1 MRAWL
6 DGEEEAAGVFQAF
19 FDADQEGDGFAAIDD
34 AVVVGDR
41 EVHHRADFD
50 FAGDCDGA
58 VLDFVHPEDGG
69 LGGV

>member
-1 MRAWL
+1 
-6 DGEEEAAGVFQAF
+6 
-19 FDADQEGDGFAAIDD
+19 
-34 AVVVGDR
+34 VVVGDR